1 MQKNEGT
8 WDRTIRAILGVAI
21 VFFAY
26 ASFSGV
32 IAFLAYVVGLALI
45 ITATMGYC
53 YLYKILGINTS
64 ND

>member
-8 WDRTIRAILGVAI
+8 WDRAIRAILGVVI

-26 ASFSGV
+26 ASFSGI
-32 IAFLAYVVGLALI
+32 IALLVYAVGLALI
-45 ITATMGYC
+45 FTAVTGYC